1 MGKSYRFK
9 WFKIVILRVPF
20 LLINMKMRA
29 SYNWLKVYVMESA
42 WFCLFVVFGR
52 VWCHN
57 HLTPANGE
65 EACVLQV
72 LGCLSEVALEGE
84 KDTRYI
90 YVPFL
95 HAWALHICMESWFQ
109 LHEEA
114 GLCLNKSEDQCYIYD
129 LCISVC
135 TYRAILLAQGKS
147 FKRPEH
153 LHFWTYESPR
163 SKHAHLRWPQSP
175 VTLKVGTFCLRSMS
189 GRMGFMK

>member
-57 HLTPANGE
+57 NLTPANGE

-84 KDTRYI
+84 KDTSYMHEHCIYAWSPGSSCMKRLDYVWISQKTNAIYMICVFLYVHIKPSCWPKANLLKGQSTYI
-90 YVPFL
+90 SGHMRVP
-95 HAWALHICMESWFQ
+95 
-109 LHEEA
+109 
-114 GLCLNKSEDQCYIYD
+114 DQSMLIWGD
-129 LCISVC
+129 
-135 TYRAILLAQGKS
+135 
-147 FKRPEH
+147 
-153 LHFWTYESPR
+153 
-163 SKHAHLRWPQSP
+163 
-175 VTLKVGTFCLRSMS
+175 LKVQ
-189 GRMGFMK
+189 